1 MVENNKFYR
10 TIVLKSIFANSLRSF
25 VIFIAIALGSAVCAA
40 FVNIWADIDKK
51 VAGELNS
58 YGANLIISPNSSQ
71 NFIISEDELRAK
83 FEKIPNLK
91 AHNSYLFKSANL
103 GVNSA
108 VVMGVEFSNLAKTMP
123 FLQLKEGELIRV
135 DFDDKNALIGEDLAK
150 ILGVKLGDEIGIS
163 PHNASANF
171 THKVRIK
178 GIVFDGGKEDSLL
191 LISLNLAQNI
201 FGAKGEINYAEAI
214 VDSDFKGLSKISQ
227 NLSDEKMSF
236 NVVGKVSKTQGIILD
251 KIKLLMLLS
260 GFTILAITSIC
271 INTSLSQVL
280 LSRIKEFALLRAIGA
295 NRANIF
301 HIILG
306 EILLLCV
313 SGAVFGAIIGYFLA
327 IILGQ
332 ILFSSGVDFRFIGL
346 VMAVILSL
354 IFALSASYYPIKRAL
369 NPNLANLLKE

>member
-71 NFIISEDELRAK
+71 NFIISEDELKAK

-103 GVNSA
+103 GVNLA

-123 FLQLKEGELIRV
+123 YLGLKEGELIRV

-163 PHNASANF
+163 PHNANANF

-178 GIVFDGGKEDSLL
+178 GIVFDGGKEDGLL

-201 FGAKGEINYAEAI
+201 FNAKGEINYAEAI
-214 VDSDFKGLSKISQ
+214 VDSDFKGLSEISQ